1 MAKGASVRRLP
12 VVGRAFLRAR
22 MSPTLTA
29 LLSFA
34 FVLMLVGTATYV
46 AAVPGLAA
54 ESPLVRELFGR
65 SAVAYG
71 PESPLAATGGE
82 RAIAGEVGDD
92 GAFAANPNAV
102 AGLAGL
108 GAAALS
114 DEAAGGAG
122 SQQSPFAIGDGAPS
136 PSSSR
141 APNSDSTADASSKK
155 SASTKPDASGA
166 SGSKGGA
173 DTPGGE
179 EPGAGEGSS
188 SGSGS
193 SSNAGTPS
201 NPNDANDSSTGSSGS
216 NSGSSS
222 GNEPGNTGS
231 ETVLPPSEG
240 GPVPADMELR
250 IRDALRSEY
259 DILDN
264 YAKRVYACADDYERL
279 CMTDP
284 KEPRQAA
291 ARAVDALLRECQVSG
306 AHVSETVR
314 IACGMSQ
321 EYGGIWAT
329 SRYIENYTAL
339 QHCYGDLESYL
350 YELSHAWSG
359 NCYFDVPSE
368 HVDYWAS
375 RVSMNKKTGR
385 PQYLEDYE
393 GDRKGARP

>member
-1 MAKGASVRRLP
+1 MAKGASVRRWP

-34 FVLMLVGTATYV
+34 FVLMLVGAATYV
-46 AAVPGLAA
+46 AAIPGLAA

-71 PESPLAATGGE
+71 PEAPLAATGSE

-92 GAFAANPNAV
+92 GAFTANPNAV
-102 AGLAGL
+102 ASLMDFRV
-108 GAAALS
+108 AASS
-114 DEAAGGAG
+114 DEAADGTG
-122 SQQSPFAIGDGAPS
+122 SQRAPFAIGDGVPS

-141 APNSDSTADASSKK
+141 TSDSASGASSKK
-155 SASTKPDASGA
+155 SASTKSDASGA
-166 SGSKGGA
+166 SGSKGSAG
-173 DTPGGE
+173 TPGGG
-179 EPGAGEGSS
+179 EPGAGEGGS
-188 SGSGS
+188 SGPGS

-201 NPNDANDSSTGSSGS
+201 NPNDASDSSTDSSGS

-264 YAKRVYACADDYERL
+264 YAKRVYACADDYDRL

-291 ARAVDALLRECQVSG
+291 ARAVDALLRECQVSD

-329 SRYIENYTAL
+329 SRYIENYTSL

-375 RVSMNKKTGR
+375 RVSVNKKTGR
-385 PQYLEDYE
+385 AQYLEDYE
-393 GDRKGARP
+393 SDRKGARP

>member
-1 MAKGASVRRLP
+1 MAKETPVRRWP

-22 MSPTLTA
+22 MSPTLAA

-34 FVLMLVGTATYV
+34 VVLMALGTATYV

-71 PESPLAATGGE
+71 PEAPLAATGGE
-82 RAIAGEVGDD
+82 RAIAGEVGED
-92 GAFAANPNAV
+92 GSFAANPNAA
-102 AGLAGL
+102 AGL
-108 GAAALS
+108 
-114 DEAAGGAG
+114 
-122 SQQSPFAIGDGAPS
+122 IGDGADVSPGEAPGTAGS
-136 PSSSR
+136 PQSSLSMGAAAAGPSSPR
-141 APNSDSTADASSKK
+141 TSDSDGGTGAYPKR
-155 SASTKPDASGA
+155 SASAEPDASGA
-166 SGSKGGA
+166 SEPKGESNASGNGA
-173 DTPGGE
+173 S
-179 EPGAGEGSS
+179 GAGKNEPPSS
-188 SGSGS
+188 D
-193 SSNAGTPS
+193 AGTPS
-201 NPNDANDSSTGSSGS
+201 NPNDASDSSTDSSGS

-231 ETVLPPSEG
+231 ETALPPSEG

-259 DILDN
+259 DILDK

-291 ARAVDALLRECQVSG
+291 ARAVDALLRECQVSD

-329 SRYIENYTAL
+329 SRYIDSYTAL
-339 QHCYGDLESYL
+339 QHCYGALENYL
-350 YELSHAWSG
+350 YQLSYAWSG

-368 HVDYWAS
+368 HVDYWGTRIA
-375 RVSMNKKTGR
+375 VNKKTGR

-393 GDRKGARP
+393 SERKGARP